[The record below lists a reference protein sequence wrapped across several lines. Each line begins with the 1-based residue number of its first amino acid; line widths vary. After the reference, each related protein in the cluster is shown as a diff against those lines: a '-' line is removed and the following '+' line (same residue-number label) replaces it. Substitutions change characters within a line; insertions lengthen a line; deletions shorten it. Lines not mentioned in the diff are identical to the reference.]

1 MHVIVFRIPAQSLN
15 SCSGRFSRC
24 STTWRWFKK
33 DRLPPY
39 QSLSHFTHPEHTK
52 QQTSSSSSVGTY
64 FVIWGPKS
72 QISRPPTAELIGP
85 HLNAQIS
92 SLLFWSLFLDSVR
105 GVSGNL
111 CVKSTFPSTGSIQ
124 PQLHFLTRSMS
135 ARWDSDSRCSF
146 TTAKDRRE
154 RILKTSEIGKPSIV
168 HDSPM
173 ELAIVRSLFIR
184 NKTVRA

>member
-24 STTWRWFKK
+24 PTTWRWFKK

-39 QSLSHFTHPEHTK
+39 QSLSHFTRPEHTK

-92 SLLFWSLFLDSVR
+92 SLLYVIYWYFEF
-105 GVSGNL
+105 
-111 CVKSTFPSTGSIQ
+111 F
-124 PQLHFLTRSMS
+124 FLTQSEAYQETCVSNPLSLPQGPSSRSCTFS
-135 ARWDSDSRCSF
+135 LVACRPGE
-146 TTAKDRRE
+146 TVTAGVPSPRRRTE
-154 RILKTSEIGKPSIV
+154 GKASWKLQKLEN
-168 HDSPM
+168 H
-173 ELAIVRSLFIR
+173 R
-184 NKTVRA
+184 